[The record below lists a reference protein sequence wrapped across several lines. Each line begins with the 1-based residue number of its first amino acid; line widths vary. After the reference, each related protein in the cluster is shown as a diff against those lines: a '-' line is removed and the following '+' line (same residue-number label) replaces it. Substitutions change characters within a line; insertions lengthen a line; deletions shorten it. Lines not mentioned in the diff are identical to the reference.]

1 MVKKSYL
8 FGIIFILVLTVS
20 CSSILNLNKNENW
33 KYPKSKY
40 ITAIGTGQTQE
51 KAKKNALAQISEFFD
66 VSVKSVSLFKDS
78 ATRENKENVYSSSTA
93 IDLTNSYSSFFNLSA
108 VKIENMQQDEQGTF
122 SCLAVLNKSDQVHIF
137 NTELLEYENQID
149 MHLKEASNSSSIF
162 QKLNHLEKAKI
173 AALQERQ
180 LKTYIFI
187 LNGKKQKDS
196 LVMIETQIME
206 TIKNQSIALEVNM
219 KENNSTLYNNLSTQ
233 LIDKGFMIDKNSPI
247 KITIDLTY
255 DLSKDPNNQF
265 YLATYQ
271 SNIKVTEQN
280 SLTYNKTNNGKGAG
294 ITQEKAIEKALK
306 KASIWI
312 IENIGN

>member
-8 FGIIFILVLTVS
+8 FTVIILLVLTVS
-20 CSSILNLNKNENW
+20 CSSILNLSKDGNW

-40 ITAIGTGQTQE
+40 ITAVGTGKTQE
-51 KAKKNALAQISEFFD
+51 KAKNNALAQISEFFD

-78 ATRENKENVYSSSTA
+78 ETRENKENIYSSSTA

-122 SCLAVLNKSDQVHIF
+122 SCLAVLNKSEQVHIF
-137 NTELLEYENQID
+137 NTELLEYENQIKL
-149 MHLKEASNSSSIF
+149 HLKEASKASSIF
-162 QKLNHLEKAKI
+162 QKLNHLEKARI
-173 AALQERQ
+173 AALQEKQ

-187 LNGKKQKDS
+187 LNGKKEKNS

-206 TIKNQSIALEVNM
+206 TIKNQSIDLEVNM
-219 KENNSTLYNNLSTQ
+219 EDNNSTLYNNLSAKLTE
-233 LIDKGFMIDKNSPI
+233 KGFTIDQNSPI

-255 DLSKDPNNQF
+255 DLSKDPGNQF

-271 SNIKVTEQN
+271 SNIKVEEQN
-280 SLTYNKTNNGKGAG
+280 LITFNKTNNGKGAG
-294 ITQEKAIEKALK
+294 ITQEKAIEKALE
-306 KASIWI
+306 KASLWI
-312 IENIGN
+312 VENIGN